1 MNRNE
6 KESQYDKHCTIEVA
20 QPTRGSPRLSNRE
33 LRRQLGWEL
42 IEMNRSEDAKRFDA
56 LFPSEGR

>member
-6 KESQYDKHCTIEVA
+6 KESQYDKHRTIEVA

-42 IEMNRSEDAKRFDA
+42 IEMTRGGDEKIFDVRSG
-56 LFPSEGR
+56 EGR